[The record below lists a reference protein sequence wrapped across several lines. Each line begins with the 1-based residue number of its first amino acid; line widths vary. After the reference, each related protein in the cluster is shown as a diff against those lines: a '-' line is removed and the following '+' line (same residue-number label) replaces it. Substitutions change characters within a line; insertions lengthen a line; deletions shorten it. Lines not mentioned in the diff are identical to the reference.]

1 MPAPGRK
8 ELDGEFK
15 ASLSCAYPIF
25 GGWEQKVQNNAE
37 AGAPP
42 QVLESEPGP
51 PENIGYLSYLHA
63 APRHPHT
70 VSSGG
75 QGKKMSAALQWKP
88 QLTGLAESNLAQNQG
103 MQNPE
108 FH

>member
-1 MPAPGRK
+1 M
-8 ELDGEFK
+8 
-15 ASLSCAYPIF
+15 
-25 GGWEQKVQNNAE
+25 QNNAE

-51 PENIGYLSYLHA
+51 PENPGDLSYLHA
-63 APRHPHT
+63 APRHPCT
-70 VSSGG
+70 VSSEG
-75 QGKKMSAALQWKP
+75 QGKEMSAVLQWKP

-108 FH
+108 FY